1 MEDKKKELESQNS
14 SRKEQS
20 KLERFK
26 NLVYKHRRKI
36 TFAIGSFVFIGGAV
50 FFFKKNPEYGKRLM
64 LSLEESVNEGNPE
77 IINLKGLPE
86 NEQMSLTEEAIEAL
100 PEFVDVDLS
109 QTFSASRLGRQTGN
123 TAREINNLLK
133 EHGFMEGDPGFY
145 RPTSKG
151 EPFCVEKFD
160 GNGYGGYAARSWSWL
175 EWSKDIIPRLG
186 LNDSE
191 D

>member
-36 TFAIGSFVFIGGAV
+36 TFAIGSFAFIGGAV
-50 FFFKKNPEYGKRLM
+50 FLFKKNPEYGKRLM

-109 QTFSASRLGRQTGN
+109 QTFSASRL
-123 TAREINNLLK
+123 
-133 EHGFMEGDPGFY
+133 
-145 RPTSKG
+145 
-151 EPFCVEKFD
+151 
-160 GNGYGGYAARSWSWL
+160 
-175 EWSKDIIPRLG
+175 
-186 LNDSE
+186 
-191 D
+191 